1 MADGFGALI
10 EAGDVGVVGV
20 PTEGGEV
27 GAGVRG
33 EGLDPGGEVI
43 AGVEDG
49 VGPGGGE
56 PFQEG
61 GALEFAGEVEEAGGG
76 GGSEGMVDEEA
87 GGPGTKHA
95 LVEDG
100 GGAVGDAFVAG
111 FFEVAE
117 GGVHAFE
124 VVVMDAIERGGSEAE
139 ADDDGAEFFPGQAEV
154 TAAAAEEGADDEA
167 VNAAMFEDSGEAC
180 RGHAIGSDFE
190 AFEVVTQFGGA
201 LGGTGEDQSRPG
213 GAQADGVGITP
224 DEGEGLAGFAGAR
237 FAQVGHEAGEFG
249 VGGVAELSG
258 GLLDLG
264 GEGGVDVAFAAKR
277 AGDGHFG
284 DAEGLGDLG
293 QGGIWHDLLR

>member
-1 MADGFGALI
+1 
-10 EAGDVGVVGV
+10 
-20 PTEGGEV
+20 
-27 GAGVRG
+27 
-33 EGLDPGGEVI
+33 
-43 AGVEDG
+43 
-49 VGPGGGE
+49 
-56 PFQEG
+56 
-61 GALEFAGEVEEAGGG
+61 
-76 GGSEGMVDEEA
+76 MVDEEA
-87 GGPGTKHA
+87 GGPGAEHA
-95 LVEDG
+95 LVKDG

-111 FFEVAE
+111 FFEVGQ

-124 VVVMDAIERGGSEAE
+124 VVVVDAIECGGGEAE

-167 VNAAMFEDSGEAC
+167 VDAAMFEDSGEAG
-180 RGHAIGSDFE
+180 RGHAIRSEFE

-201 LGGTGEDQSRPG
+201 LGGTGEDESWPG

-237 FAQVGHEAGEFG
+237 FAQMGHEAGEFG
-249 VGGVAELSG
+249 VGGVAELPG